1 MSAEVST
8 KKYSH
13 VNLIAKI
20 AILGAIAV
28 IIMLFEVA
36 IPFFP
41 PFYKL
46 GLDEVIVMIGG
57 FALGWLPAT
66 IIEALKVILNLLLNG
81 TMTGG
86 IGELANFIMGCS
98 FVVPAAYIYQH
109 KKTMK
114 NAIIGMCIGTLSLV
128 VIGALVNYFIVLPLY
143 AGVFGWPI
151 ETIIEMGTKLNA
163 SVTDLKTFVLLMN
176 CPFNLI
182 KGVLSSLIVF
192 ISYKKISPLLK

>member
-1 MSAEVST
+1 
-8 KKYSH
+8 
-13 VNLIAKI
+13 
-20 AILGAIAV
+20 
-28 IIMLFEVA
+28 
-36 IPFFP
+36 
-41 PFYKL
+41 
-46 GLDEVIVMIGG
+46 
-57 FALGWLPAT
+57 
-66 IIEALKVILNLLLNG
+66 
-81 TMTGG
+81 MTGG

-114 NAIIGMCIGTLSLV
+114 SAIIGMCIGTLSLV

>member
-8 KKYSH
+8 KKYSY

-28 IIMLFEVA
+28 IVMLFEVA

-57 FALGWLPAT
+57 FALGWLPAI
-66 IIEALKVILNLLLNG
+66 IIEALKVVLNLLLNG

-114 NAIIGMCIGTLSLV
+114 SAIIGMCIGTLSLV

>member
-1 MSAEVST
+1 M
-8 KKYSH
+8 
-13 VNLIAKI
+13 NLIAKI

-28 IIMLFEVA
+28 IVMLFEVA

-57 FALGWLPAT
+57 FALGWLPAI
-66 IIEALKVILNLLLNG
+66 IIEALKVVLNLLLNG

-86 IGELANFIMGCS
+86 IGELANFIMGCA
-98 FVVPAAYIYQH
+98 FVVPAACIYQH

-114 NAIIGMCIGTLSLV
+114 SAIIGMCVGTLSLV